1 MAIASELWTVENLA
15 FSTAFEV
22 VAVLGREMDLLWVLK
37 LEASM
42 VVMSVAAKEKYLVA
56 KSAG

>member
-15 FSTAFEV
+15 SSTAFEV

-42 VVMSVAAKEKYLVA
+42 VVMSVAAKEKFLVA
-56 KSAG
+56 KSDD